1 MKLCFEHD
9 QIFMPLTAVLAI
21 AVDPRY
27 KALDIFHRYP
37 TLRDFQQQ
45 CLFEEVASMLQQAAP
60 VPELVRGVEVPPN
73 LAAVPAIDPAHKSVR
88 PLQRQGTGAMQAMV
102 ANVPAL
108 PLPQAQERRVSPQ
121 EVIAVYRA
129 AENMASDATQGEVLE
144 WFRARKS
151 EGRFAIML
159 QVAERCIFI
168 PVASAP
174 SERVAS
180 TAGQTYTKRR
190 IRLLAPMAEAII
202 VLHEAKGQVA
212 YRIVQMVPELIRES
226 LERAV
231 GHEAALENGV

>member
-1 MKLCFEHD
+1 MKFCFEHD
-9 QIFMPLTAVLAI
+9 QILMPLTAGLAI

-27 KALDIFHRYP
+27 KALDNFHRYP

-45 CLFEEVASMLQQAAP
+45 CLLEEVASMLQQAAP
-60 VPELVRGVEVPPN
+60 IPKLVRGVEVPPN
-73 LAAVPAIDPAHKSVR
+73 LAAVPAIDPAHMSVR

-108 PLPQAQERRVSPQ
+108 PLPQERRVSPQ

-129 AENMASDATQGEVLE
+129 AESMASDATQGEVLE

-159 QVAERCIFI
+159 QVAEKCIFV

-174 SERVAS
+174 C
-180 TAGQTYTKRR
+180 
-190 IRLLAPMAEAII
+190 
-202 VLHEAKGQVA
+202 
-212 YRIVQMVPELIRES
+212 
-226 LERAV
+226 
-231 GHEAALENGV
+231 